1 MTLGVVSNEEA
12 NKLEPIL
19 EEKYLGKVPESTKN
33 DTKILV
39 TEPPQ
44 QSYSDFKIGQN
55 IGHES

>member
-1 MTLGVVSNEEA
+1 MTLGVVSNDEA

-44 QSYSDFKIGQN
+44 QSYSDFKIIQN
-55 IGHES
+55 IV